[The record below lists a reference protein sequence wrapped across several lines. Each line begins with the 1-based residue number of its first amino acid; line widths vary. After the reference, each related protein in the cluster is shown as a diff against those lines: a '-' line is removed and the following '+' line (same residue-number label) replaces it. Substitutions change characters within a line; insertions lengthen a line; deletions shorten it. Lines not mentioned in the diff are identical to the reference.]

1 MKDAIEEAKT
11 ADIFVVIGTSLV
23 VYPAAGL
30 LEYVP
35 ATTPIWVIDP
45 GEIDTYGI
53 VGELHRIQKGASEG
67 MKEFIEYIRETEADQ
82 SLDSAQN

>member
-30 LEYVP
+30 IEYVP
-35 ATTPIWVIDP
+35 STTPIWVIDP
-45 GEIDTYGI
+45 GEVDTYNI

-67 MKEFIEYIRETEADQ
+67 MKEFINYLRNTESGQ
-82 SLDSAQN
+82 SSARAI